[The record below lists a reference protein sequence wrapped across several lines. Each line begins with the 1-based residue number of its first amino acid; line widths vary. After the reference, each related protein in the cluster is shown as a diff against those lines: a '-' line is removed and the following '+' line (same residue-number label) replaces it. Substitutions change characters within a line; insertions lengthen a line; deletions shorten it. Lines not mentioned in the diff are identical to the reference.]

1 MVAFSVE
8 GSRPRSP
15 FLEKPLKKPFL
26 TGLIAAAL
34 LMPPLSVAHA
44 LGTSQQGIAS
54 YYGQKFHGRK
64 TASGE
69 RYDHGAMT
77 AAHRTAP
84 FGSQIRVTNLANG
97 RSVIVRV
104 NDRGP
109 WTRGRV
115 VDVSGI
121 AARQLGMTG
130 RGLTR
135 VSVSPL

>member
-1 MVAFSVE
+1 MIFRLVLALS
-8 GSRPRSP
+8 
-15 FLEKPLKKPFL
+15 
-26 TGLIAAAL
+26 AAL
-34 LMPPLSVAHA
+34 LTAPLATTEA
-44 LGTSQQGIAS
+44 LALNQQGIAS

-69 RYDHGAMT
+69 RFNNNAMT
-77 AAHRTAP
+77 AAHRSAP

-97 RSVIVRV
+97 RSVVVRV

-109 WTRGRV
+109 WVRGRI
-115 VDVSGI
+115 VDVSGV

-135 VSVSPL
+135 VRVSSL

>member
-1 MVAFSVE
+1 MTLRLATAAFAACVFSM
-8 GSRPRSP
+8 P
-15 FLEKPLKKPFL
+15 FA
-26 TGLIAAAL
+26 TTDAL
-34 LMPPLSVAHA
+34 A
-44 LGTSQQGIAS
+44 LNQQGIAS

-69 RYDHGAMT
+69 RFNNNAMT
-77 AAHRTAP
+77 AAHRSAP

-97 RSVIVRV
+97 RSVVVRV

-109 WTRGRV
+109 WVRGRI
-115 VDVSGI
+115 VDVSGV

-135 VSVSPL
+135 VRVSSL

>member
-1 MVAFSVE
+1 MTIRLLTAAFAASLLV
-8 GSRPRSP
+8 
-15 FLEKPLKKPFL
+15 FQL
-26 TGLIAAAL
+26 TTTNAL
-34 LMPPLSVAHA
+34 A
-44 LGTSQQGIAS
+44 LNQQGIAS

-69 RYDHGAMT
+69 RYSHTAMT
-77 AAHRTAP
+77 AAHRSAP

-97 RSVIVRV
+97 RSVVVRV

-109 WTRGRV
+109 WVRGRI
-115 VDVSGI
+115 VDVSGV

-135 VSVSPL
+135 VRVSSL